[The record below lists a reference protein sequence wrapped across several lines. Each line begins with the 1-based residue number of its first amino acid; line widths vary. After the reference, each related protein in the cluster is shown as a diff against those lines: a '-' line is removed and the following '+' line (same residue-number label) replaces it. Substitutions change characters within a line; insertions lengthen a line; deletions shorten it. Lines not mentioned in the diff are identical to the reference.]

1 MNKKDY
7 KSHTQEIT
15 ERLILK
21 TGNIKK
27 VNDGRLTLCVNKS
40 RNKEHFNGADTVVV
54 VHWNDRYSYFLFR
67 MKQDNIN
74 TRFQRKKKVA
84 NFFLMIDLI

>member
-1 MNKKDY
+1 MFNSKNGKY
-7 KSHTQEIT
+7 
-15 ERLILK
+15 
-21 TGNIKK
+21 KK

-40 RNKEHFNGADTVVV
+40 RNKEHFNGVGTVVV

-74 TRFQRKKKVA
+74 ACFQRKKKVA
-84 NFFLMIDLI
+84 IFFIYDRLDLKLIKY